1 MYNLINTV
9 IKPKAIQTIGYFYFN
24 ESVMDS
30 KNIETN
36 KKTLFSDIKKDQ
48 ESSART
54 INVFSLLLMVVS
66 FIFSGITSYYLMNET
81 RPEFLIVASL
91 FGLNLSIFFI
101 PKQKLFKN
109 TDKAELWNNKS
120 KEDFLMMS
128 VIIFYFVCF
137 AHIDLIT

>member
-1 MYNLINTV
+1 MITQSLAIFYLKESIMKDNN
-9 IKPKAIQTIGYFYFN
+9 IKTHEKF
-24 ESVMDS
+24 V
-30 KNIETN
+30 
-36 KKTLFSDIKKDQ
+36 FSDTKDNQ
-48 ESSART
+48 NRSART
-54 INVFSLLLMVVS
+54 INAFSLTLIIVS
-66 FIFSGITSYYLMNET
+66 FLFSGIVSYYLINET
-81 RPEFLIVASL
+81 RPEFFIVAAF

-109 TDKAELWNNKS
+109 ADKAELWNNKS